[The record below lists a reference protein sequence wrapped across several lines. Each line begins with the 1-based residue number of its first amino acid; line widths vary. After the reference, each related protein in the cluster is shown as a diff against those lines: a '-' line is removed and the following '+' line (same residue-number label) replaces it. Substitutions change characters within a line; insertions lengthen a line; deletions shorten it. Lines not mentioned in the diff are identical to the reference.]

1 MDKKDEIIG
10 MQLELIRSMTENN
23 IRRLGEDIWGRV
35 PPKNGNG
42 EPKKDSPASP
52 VGDKGGAAVSTGDTG
67 VSPGKDAVP
76 EEEPEKLEDLMAEL
90 DGYIGLGNV
99 KREVRALIN
108 MAKVYKM
115 RRDNDLPVSDTSL
128 HMVFSGN
135 PGTGKTMIARFMA
148 RVYRSIGLLSK
159 GQLVETDRGGL
170 VAGYIG
176 QTAIKTGA
184 VLEKAL
190 GGVLFIDE
198 AYGLTNKSEN
208 DFGGEAVDTVL
219 KYMEDHRDDIV
230 VIVAGYT
237 ELMEDFIESNP
248 GLRSRFNKYVE
259 FDDYTGPEMAD
270 IFRFQCK
277 KGCYEADEDAMRELE
292 AYFDAAAEFSADFGN
307 ARGVRNTFEKV
318 LSEQANR
325 LAEAEEVT
333 KDDLMK
339 ITGEDVRAA
348 LYPDAEN
355 IPEKEEE

>member
-23 IRRLGEDIWGRV
+23 IRRLGDDIWGRV
-35 PPKNGNG
+35 PPKGKNDGKTPAAPEKNGGNT
-42 EPKKDSPASP
+42 
-52 VGDKGGAAVSTGDTG
+52 AASTGDTG
-67 VSPGKDAVP
+67 PGAGETPVK

-99 KREVRALIN
+99 KREIRALIN

-259 FDDYTGPEMAD
+259 FDDYTGPEMTD

-277 KGCYEADEDAMRELE
+277 KGCYEADDDAMRELE

-307 ARGVRNTFEKV
+307 ARGVRNTFEKI
-318 LSEQANR
+318 LSAQANR
-325 LAEAEEVT
+325 LAVAEEVT

-339 ITGEDVRAA
+339 IKGEDVRAA
-348 LYPDAEN
+348 LFPDAESA
-355 IPEKEEE
+355 PEKEEE

>member
-1 MDKKDEIIG
+1 
-10 MQLELIRSMTENN
+10 MTENN

-42 EPKKDSPASP
+42 EPKKDAPASP
-52 VGDKGGAAVSTGDTG
+52 GGDKGGAAVSTGDTG
-67 VSPGKDAVP
+67 SAPGKETVP
-76 EEEPEKLEDLMAEL
+76 EEEPEKLEDLMEEL

-219 KYMEDHRDDIV
+219 KYMEDHRDDVV

-237 ELMEDFIESNP
+237 ELMEDFIDSNP

-259 FDDYTGPEMAD
+259 FDDYTGAEMTD

-277 KGCYEADEDAMRELE
+277 KGCYETDEDAMRELE
-292 AYFDAAAEFSADFGN
+292 AYFEAAAEFSADFGN

-339 ITGEDVRAA
+339 ITKEDVRAA